1 MAGNMR
7 QGSEIDFLHRL
18 RHINILWHIIT
29 CIFLFN
35 STVFAGAWV
44 QKKRSYYFK
53 VAGSYV
59 STGEEFD
66 HEGNRKDILADFSVF
81 EDAEYREVAIF
92 TYLEYGLL
100 DRLTLVGNLP
110 FKFAT
115 TSRTE
120 ISNYFE
126 NGMRDVS
133 HTTTGFSDLYVGGR
147 VGLLTLP
154 LVVSVQ
160 SGIKVPLGYAASSE
174 IEGPALGN
182 HEVEYEVQ
190 LLAGQSLHPLPAYLT
205 GGLGYRIRSSP
216 LHDEVFFD
224 IEAGYSAAKVLLK
237 FAVSGVNNT
246 TTPIDIYGQPITL
259 PLPEGGGAVPDR
271 LFGDQNFLKLNA
283 GLTYQLR
290 QNIGLDAQIFHLAS
304 GENIVTGTTV
314 QFGLVF
320 TSF

>member
-1 MAGNMR
+1 MW
-7 QGSEIDFLHRL
+7 Q
-18 RHINILWHIIT
+18 IIT
-29 CIFLFN
+29 GIFLFN
-35 STVFAGAWV
+35 SAVWGGAWV
-44 QKKRSYYFK
+44 QQKRGYYFK

-59 STGEEFD
+59 NTGEEFD
-66 HEGNRKDILADFSVF
+66 HEGNRKNILEDFAVF

-92 TYLEYGLL
+92 TYLEYGLF
-100 DRLTLVGNLP
+100 DRLTLIGNLP

-115 TSRTE
+115 SRRTE

-133 HTTTGFSDLYVGGR
+133 HTTTGFGDFYVGGR
-147 VGLLTLP
+147 LGLLTLP
-154 LVVSVQ
+154 LVVSLQ
-160 SGIKVPLGYAASSE
+160 SGIKLPLGYEASSE

-182 HEVEYEVQ
+182 HEVEYEAQ
-190 LLAGQSLHPLPAYLT
+190 LLAGQSLHPLPIYVT
-205 GGLGYRIRSSP
+205 GGLGYRVRGGP

-224 IEAGYSAAKVLLK
+224 IEAGYTGANVLLK
-237 FAVSGVNNT
+237 LALSGVNNT

-283 GLTYQLR
+283 GLTYKLR

-304 GENIVTGTTV
+304 GENIVTGTTI